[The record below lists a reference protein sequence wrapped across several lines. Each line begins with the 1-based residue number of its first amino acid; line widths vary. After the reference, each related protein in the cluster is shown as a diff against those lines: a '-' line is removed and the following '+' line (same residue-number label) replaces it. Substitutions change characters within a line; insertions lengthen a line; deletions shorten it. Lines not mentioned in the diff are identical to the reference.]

1 MSQPSTTRRGPWGKH
16 LAATIVMGLTVA
28 GPVMAHGPHP
38 ATPCPCAA
46 DGTCYPK
53 RDTWGFY
60 KTNWRPAPGEKVG
73 RGPTPAGQEAQER
86 LLELPNLIRPLPEQE
101 DLRGPAKPTRPA
113 AVNTEVNAAS
123 PENGPAAG
131 GQQPPAGG
139 QLPPAGAQPPAN
151 RGEAA
156 PAEAQPLEG
165 LGLPGFGPQGSIQPL
180 PQIEDAPPALPSGL
194 NRALTALPNA
204 NSATA
209 SRTTVVANPVRPAAS
224 SLPVANSNY
233 VTPVSN
239 TQRIELANP
248 AAKNVQKSM
257 NQDLEQAIYLET
269 TDLTSGN

>member
-1 MSQPSTTRRGPWGKH
+1 MHMSQPSTTRRGPWGKK

-28 GPVMAHGPHP
+28 GPALAHGPHP

-86 LLELPNLIRPLPEQE
+86 LQDLQPFVRPLPEQE

-113 AVNTEVNAAS
+113 TEVNTV
-123 PENGPAAG
+123 PPATGQLPPAG
-131 GQQPPAGG
+131 GQQPPAGV
-139 QLPPAGAQPPAN
+139 QPPAN
-151 RGEAA
+151 GGEAE
-156 PAEAQPLEG
+156 PAEAQPLDG
-165 LGLPGFGPQGSIQPL
+165 LDLPGFGPQGSIQPL

-194 NRALTALPNA
+194 SRALTALPNT

-209 SRTTVVANPVRPAAS
+209 SRTTVIANPVRPAAS

-233 VTPVSN
+233 VTPASN

-257 NQDLEQAIYLET
+257 NQDLEQAIYLEA